1 MSGEQH
7 LPIIHQ
13 WALGLDTEEQDMID
27 IQQIEASIN
36 PQNYA
41 QIGIT
46 GRAVMVTADNSIEVA
61 KWVYGQLTTGD
72 AVKFTDGYGKW
83 TIARPGDYI
92 LRDDESG
99 EFYRYNR
106 KVFFDKFARED
117 EVFESEI
124 HISLEDAERLAR
136 LMHKHAPLSA
146 YDGKTWDEMD
156 KNHREGQV
164 KAAGKILAELLD
176 PRF

>member
-1 MSGEQH
+1 
-7 LPIIHQ
+7 
-13 WALGLDTEEQDMID
+13 MID

-106 KVFFDKFARED
+106 KAFFDKFARED
-117 EVFESEI
+117 EVFEFGE
-124 HISLEDAERLAR
+124 AERLAR
-136 LMHKHAPLSA
+136 LMHKNAPLSA
-146 YDGKTWDEMD
+146 YEGKTWDEMD

-176 PRF
+176 PGF